1 QINKALSAFSTPTT
15 IHQGFTYLYYPSKSR
30 ISRKTQRSN
39 LNSLGVNN
47 NRILDIHY
55 PSRTVVA
62 LLVHNDY
69 REELIMILKTH
80 GVSNLPDYTPTH
92 PTTISDPQFKNLSST
107 EKSSLAI
114 EKHNHRLVRA
124 LPYIRDHIAKAV
136 ARFFEEQSWI
146 TKDQLD

>member
-1 QINKALSAFSTPTT
+1 
-15 IHQGFTYLYYPSKSR
+15 HQGFTYLCSPSKSR

-47 NRILDIHY
+47 SRVLNAHY

-62 LLVHNDY
+62 LLVHNGY
-69 REELIMILKTH
+69 REEIIMILKNH
-80 GVSNLPDYTPTH
+80 GVSNLPDYIPTH
-92 PTTISDPQFKNLSST
+92 HTTISDPQFKNISST

-114 EKHNHRLVRA
+114 EKHNNRLVRA

-136 ARFFEEQSWI
+136 ARFF
-146 TKDQLD
+146 